1 MTWKEL
7 IESQNVKYAV
17 LIIASLIIAFIASF
31 IIRKIIT
38 VFNKRYSKKLNV
50 DSTNLSFLKNSVSFI
65 LYTAAAIYIFYN
77 IPALH
82 SLGTG
87 LFAGAGIAAVVIGFA
102 AQKAFSNII
111 SGIFIL
117 IFKPFSVGDTI
128 EIGEKR
134 KGIVEE
140 ITLRHIMIRDYE
152 NRRILIPNSII
163 SDETII
169 NSSIIDEKIRQ
180 FVEFGIS
187 YDSDVDTAT
196 KIIREEAEKHPD
208 FIDNRK
214 KDEKKNKIPSVIIRL
229 TSLDDFS
236 VQLRAYVWVKNND
249 TGFTLKCD
257 ILKSVKK
264 RFEKEGIEIPF
275 PYRTIV
281 YKNDSDISKTQK

>member
-7 IESQNVKYAV
+7 TESQNLRYAI
-17 LIIASLIIAFIASF
+17 LIVASLLIAFIASF
-31 IIRKIIT
+31 IIRKVIT
-38 VFNKRYSKKLNV
+38 IFNKRYSKKLNV

-65 LYTAAAIYIFYN
+65 FYTAAAIYIFYN
-77 IPALH
+77 IPFLH
-82 SLGTG
+82 SLGTA
-87 LFAGAGIAAVVIGFA
+87 LFAGAGIAALVIGFA
-102 AQKAFSNII
+102 AQKAVSNII

-163 SDETII
+163 SDATII
-169 NSSIIDEKIRQ
+169 NSSIIEEKIRQ

-187 YDSDVDTAT
+187 YDSDIDTAS
-196 KIIREEAEKHPD
+196 KIIREEAEKHPNY
-208 FIDNRK
+208 IDNRTK
-214 KDEKKNKIPSVIIRL
+214 AEKDNNKLSVIIRS
-229 TSLDDFS
+229 TSLNDFS
-236 VQLRAYVWVKNND
+236 VTLKAYIWVENND
-249 TGFTLKCD
+249 SGFILKCD
-257 ILKSVKK
+257 LLKSVKE

-281 YKNDSDISKTQK
+281 YKNDSHNQSS

>member
-1 MTWKEL
+1 MTWNEFIKSE
-7 IESQNVKYAV
+7 NVKYAI
-17 LIIASLIIAFIASF
+17 LIISSILLAFIASF

-38 VFNKRYSKKLNV
+38 IFNKRYSDKLNV

-65 LYTAAAIYIFYN
+65 LYSVAAIFIFYN
-77 IPALH
+77 IPALR

-152 NRRILIPNSII
+152 YRRILIPNSII

-187 YDSDVDTAT
+187 YDSDIDKAV
-196 KIIREEAEKHPD
+196 KIIREEAEKHPNY
-208 FIDNRK
+208 IDNRSK
-214 KDEKKNKIPSVIIRL
+214 AQKKNKVPSVTIRL
-229 TSLDDFS
+229 IGLTDFS
-236 VQLRAYVWVKNND
+236 VQLKAYVWVKNND
-249 TGFTLKCD
+249 TGFILKCD
-257 ILKSVKK
+257 MLKSVKE
-264 RFEKEGIEIPF
+264 RFDKESIEIPF

-281 YKNDSDISKTQK
+281 YKKHQQKK